1 MAVKKKKI
9 KVDKYSKVQP
19 KVPPLTL
26 GIIIGSLVLI
36 FALILIFRPTNQTVV
51 YKSYN
56 IFVSDSRFTE
66 DHPFYQVNY
75 KSSLFNKGLDKIIE
89 QDEVVI
95 VYVGYT
101 GCQSCLV
108 HIAPFQA
115 YFESEGMDAYVDYI
129 YYLDPSKNLK
139 EFEAFQ
145 TAFSEVKQT
154 TPQLIVFLNGEIIE
168 SFEPQSS
175 EDMQLVNRS
184 VRDFYR
190 AAKAQIDE

>member
-1 MAVKKKKI
+1 MAVKKKKVR
-9 KVDKYSKVQP
+9 VDKYSKVQP

-36 FALILIFRPTNQTVV
+36 FALIIIFRPDNQTTI
-51 YKSYN
+51 YRSYN
-56 IFVSDSRFTE
+56 IFVTDERFTE
-66 DHPFYQVNY
+66 DHPFYQVDY
-75 KSSLFNKGLDKIIE
+75 KSSLFSKGLDKIIT

-101 GCQSCLV
+101 GCESCLV

-115 YFESEGMDAYVDYI
+115 YYESEGMDEYVDQI
-129 YYLDPSKNLK
+129 YYLDPSKDSK
-139 EFEAFQ
+139 GFEAFRL
-145 TAFSEVKQT
+145 AFEEVGDA

-168 SFEPQSS
+168 TFDPQST

-190 AAKAQIDE
+190 AAKVKLDQ